1 MLYLP
6 SRRIMCVPMPQ
17 RTISTSRLDRIAM
30 GLSGLCLVHCVA
42 TAVLLG
48 LLASAGGL
56 LGRPIIHE
64 VGLSLAMVIGAFA
77 LGRGL
82 REHGFVLPAMV
93 GLTGLSIMGYALTLP
108 EGGHEPIFTM
118 AGVLVLALGHRLNV
132 MAAE

>member
-1 MLYLP
+1 
-6 SRRIMCVPMPQ
+6 VTQ
-17 RTISTSRLDRIAM
+17 RTVSTKRLDRIAM

-64 VGLSLAMVIGAFA
+64 VGLTLAMIIGAVA
-77 LGRGL
+77 LGRGV
-82 REHGFVLPAMV
+82 REHGFVLPAMF
-93 GLTGLSIMGYALTLP
+93 GLIGLSIMGYALTLP
-108 EGGHEPIFTM
+108 EGGHEPLFTV
-118 AGVLVLALGHRLNV
+118 AGVCVLALGHRLNV